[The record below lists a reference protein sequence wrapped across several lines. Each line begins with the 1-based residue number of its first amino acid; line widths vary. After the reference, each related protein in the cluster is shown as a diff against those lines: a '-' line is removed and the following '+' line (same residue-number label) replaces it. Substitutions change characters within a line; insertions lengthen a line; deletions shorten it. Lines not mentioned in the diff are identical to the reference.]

1 MRGPQVRCGVR
12 LGPREPVSALDVR
25 HVDGANLYELAE
37 MTRQRQ
43 TRGDLL
49 LLRALEYHF
58 PNTVITL
65 EGPFKHIPDE
75 GPREVF
81 EANGGAKRTVCGYG
95 AADVSRV
102 ELEPCLTKY

>member
-1 MRGPQVRCGVR
+1 
-12 LGPREPVSALDVR
+12 
-25 HVDGANLYELAE
+25 VDSANLYELAE

-75 GPREVF
+75 GPREVL
-81 EANGGAKRTVCGYG
+81 EANGGAKRTVCVYG

-102 ELEPCLTKY
+102 ELEPCLTNY

>member
-1 MRGPQVRCGVR
+1 M
-12 LGPREPVSALDVR
+12 
-25 HVDGANLYELAE
+25 
-37 MTRQRQ
+37 
-43 TRGDLL
+43 

-75 GPREVF
+75 GPREVL
-81 EANGGAKRTVCGYG
+81 EANGGAKRTVCVYG

-102 ELEPCLTKY
+102 ELEPCLTNYYGAEDGQRNGGIDRS